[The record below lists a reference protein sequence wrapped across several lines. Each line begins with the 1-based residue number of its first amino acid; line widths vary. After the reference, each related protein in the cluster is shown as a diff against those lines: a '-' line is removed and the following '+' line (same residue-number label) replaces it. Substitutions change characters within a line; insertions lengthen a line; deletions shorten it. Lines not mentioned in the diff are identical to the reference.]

1 MGVMLFLARRFVAG
15 ETIEGAVEATGAL
28 NEKRIHVTLD
38 ILGENVTNEAEATAL
53 ADGYIG
59 LLDEIALRKLD
70 ANVSIKL
77 TMMGLEISDAFCRAN
92 VERILRKAEDYGNFV
107 RVDMEGS
114 AYTQRTL
121 DLFYD
126 MYRAHP
132 GNVGIVLQSY
142 LYRTEKDVEDAIKA
156 GCRVRLCKGAYKE
169 PKEVAYPRKDDVN
182 AAYVKLMKRLL
193 QAGNYPGIATHD
205 LKIVSDALEYVRE
218 QGINPDRFEFQML
231 YGIRRD
237 VQAKLA
243 ADGYNMRVYVPYG
256 TAWFPYFY
264 RRMRERK
271 ENVLFVLKH
280 MFSG

>member
-15 ETIEGAVEATGAL
+15 ETIEGATEATGAL

-38 ILGENVTNEAEATAL
+38 ILGENVTNEAEAGAL

-77 TMMGLEISDAFCRAN
+77 TMMGLEIGDSFCRSN
-92 VERILRKAEDYGNFV
+92 VERILRKAEQQGNFV

-132 GNVGIVLQSY
+132 KNVGIVLQSY
-142 LYRTEKDVEDAIKA
+142 LYRTEKDVEEAIKA

-169 PKEVAYPRKDDVN
+169 PKDVAYPNKDDVN
-182 AAYVKLMKRLL
+182 AAYVRQMKRLME
-193 QAGNYPGIATHD
+193 AGNYPGIATHD
-205 LKIVSDALEYVRE
+205 IEIIQEAKEFAKGR
-218 QGINPDRFEFQML
+218 GIGPERFEFQML

-271 ENVLFVLKH
+271 ENVLFVLRH